1 MFTSSAEVVIDR
13 PPDEVFAFIADA
25 RNRPQWDRSVDGE
38 DLTSPE
44 PVGVGSTVR
53 TTMTSM
59 GRELEWSWRI
69 TDHQPPARQRIE
81 STDGPFPMSLAWDLE
96 PAGAGT
102 RARFAI
108 SDQPGVGH
116 APDAAADRPQHS
128 AEPGRRLPSAEAAA
142 RVALGGRGF
151 GDPAL
156 RQRQAAARL
165 AEEHLHVSDAPLAEA
180 TLAHRQPQRPEA
192 AEGLVVAE
200 GGGEVGVGDEALAP
214 VAKRLGV
221 VLGDVV
227 HPDGRHVGDLGDAA
241 LDHLDRGQPAAGE
254 DEGVG
259 EALRRLLHLIDAVV
273 ADNRLQEEEPVVGQ
287 QLGAMAE
294 VGVEVLPA
302 DRLDHLKR
310 DE

>member
-108 SDQPGVGH
+108 TGQPGGVMRLMQPLI
-116 APDAAADRPQHS
+116 ARNTQRNLDDAFP
-128 AEPGRRLPSAEAAA
+128 RLK
-142 RVALGGRGF
+142 
-151 GDPAL
+151 
-156 RQRQAAARL
+156 Q
-165 AEEHLHVSDAPLAEA
+165 
-180 TLAHRQPQRPEA
+180 
-192 AEGLVVAE
+192 
-200 GGGEVGVGDEALAP
+200 
-214 VAKRLGV
+214 
-221 VLGDVV
+221 
-227 HPDGRHVGDLGDAA
+227 
-241 LDHLDRGQPAAGE
+241 
-254 DEGVG
+254 
-259 EALRRLLHLIDAVV
+259 LLES
-273 ADNRLQEEEPVVGQ
+273 R
-287 QLGAMAE
+287 
-294 VGVEVLPA
+294 
-302 DRLDHLKR
+302 
-310 DE
+310 